1 MRFICI
7 LKFAMRYLSKGDM
20 KRNFIFSLLLFSSA
34 LRAQN
39 PFEIYSL
46 SQQKLADRDLPGYL
60 KYAEQAHTLAPF
72 DLWFVANLA
81 KAYAMNG
88 YKTKCIEI
96 LDDLAVMGFDFKIER
111 DSGFANV
118 WNHSLVKQISV
129 RAKDNSSVHTSGVSF
144 TVPEKDL
151 IPEGIAYDPRK
162 NVFYLSSI
170 YKRKIIAILP
180 DGSTFDFIPEAG
192 DGVLSTLG
200 MKVDAARNHLWVLS
214 AMQAG
219 KARMSGADEIGKSYV
234 HQYDLASKQLLTVYS
249 LDDTAKHLFNDLTI
263 TLNGDVYLTDSEE
276 GSIYKIDVKNKMLH
290 RWYHGDMMYYPNGI
304 TISPDQRYIF
314 VAHWVGISRISLVD
328 TQEVIIAPK
337 AKTTLTG
344 IDGLYFYD
352 NGLLAVQNGAGP
364 QSRIMKFELNKTYDT
379 VTRAV
384 ILESDHPSHNIPTT
398 GVIAGSNFYYIANS
412 QLQSFTPDGKIFPE
426 EQLEPTYIL
435 KLPLS
440 N

>member
-1 MRFICI
+1 MKHSFI
-7 LKFAMRYLSKGDM
+7 
-20 KRNFIFSLLLFSSA
+20 LLLFLFSSV

-39 PFEIYSL
+39 PFEMYSL
-46 SQQKLADRDLPGYL
+46 SQQKLAERDLPGFL

-81 KAYAMNG
+81 KAYAMSG

-96 LDDLAVMGFDFKIER
+96 LDDLSVMGFDFKIER

-118 WNHSLVKQISV
+118 WNHSLVKQITE
-129 RAKDNSSVHTSGVSF
+129 RAKNYSSVHASSVAF
-144 TVPEKDL
+144 TVAEKDL

-170 YKRKIIAILP
+170 YKRKVIAILP

-214 AMQAG
+214 AMQTG
-219 KARMSGADEIGKSYV
+219 KARTGGEEEIGKSYV

-249 LDDTAKHLFNDLTI
+249 PDDTAKHLFNDLTI

-276 GSIYKIDVKNKMLH
+276 GSIYKIDVKNQMLQ
-290 RWYHGDMMYYPNGI
+290 RWYQGELMYYPNGI

-314 VAHWVGISRISLVD
+314 VAHWIGISRISLVD
-328 TQEVIIAPK
+328 TQETLIIPK

-364 QSRIMKFELNKTYDT
+364 QSRIMKFELNTTYDT
-379 VTRAV
+379 VTKTT

-398 GVIAGSNFYYIANS
+398 GVVVGDNFYYIANS
-412 QLQSFTPDGKIFPE
+412 QLQSFTPDGKIFPMDK
-426 EQLEPTYIL
+426 LEPVYIL
-435 KLPLS
+435 KLPLT